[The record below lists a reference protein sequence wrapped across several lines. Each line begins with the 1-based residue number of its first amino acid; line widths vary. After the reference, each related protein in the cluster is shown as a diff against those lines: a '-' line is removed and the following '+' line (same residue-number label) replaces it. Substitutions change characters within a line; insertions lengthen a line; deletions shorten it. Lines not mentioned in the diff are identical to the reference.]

1 MKTKTNPNKDKKL
14 LLNLIDG
21 ERHRHRV
28 ALVTEEGE
36 WNQHEPNSGMARMF
50 VIMLLVHVA
59 LISGIILY
67 DFMGDEETPQQ
78 TVTQAARAM
87 GSTSGLPVPSPGVVD
102 EQALAAADTQ
112 EFDNYEMRSG
122 DSLKSIAAKF
132 STTEEEINRLN
143 LIDKG
148 LQIGPGT
155 MLRVPKQAVPS
166 AIPIDPKTLKP
177 MASTEEVPKA
187 VPVQDQPPV
196 TNVPS
201 EAVKPADAP
210 ASLSAAALTPMSL
223 VAPSEAPP
231 AATSLA
237 AAADTSATVPAPV
250 ESLAPLPPP
259 SNPRVVSLLN
269 SPPPTPK
276 EEPKQAAKVEPKPL
290 AKPNPVPPPS
300 QMLKKIADKP
310 PATKKAEPVK
320 KTVSTPP
327 KPAPKA
333 TPARSHTLQ
342 PGETLYRLSAKFGV
356 SVAAIQKANNIK
368 NPNAMREGMK
378 LVIPAK

>member
-1 MKTKTNPNKDKKL
+1 
-14 LLNLIDG
+14 
-21 ERHRHRV
+21 
-28 ALVTEEGE
+28 
-36 WNQHEPNSGMARMF
+36 MARMF
-50 VIMLLVHVA
+50 VIMLIVHVA

-87 GSTSGLPVPSPGVVD
+87 STTTGLPQAAPEVVNA
-102 EQALAAADTQ
+102 QAQAAADTQ

-132 STTEEEINRLN
+132 GTTEEDITKLN

-177 MASTEEVPKA
+177 MVAKEDVPKA

-196 TNVPS
+196 TKVPS
-201 EAVKPADAP
+201 E
-210 ASLSAAALTPMSL
+210 
-223 VAPSEAPP
+223 
-231 AATSLA
+231 
-237 AAADTSATVPAPV
+237 TV
-250 ESLAPLPPP
+250 APLPPP
-259 SNPRVVSLLN
+259 SNPRVVSLLKEN
-269 SPPPTPK
+269 APTTSKPK
-276 EEPKQAAKVEPKPL
+276 EEPKPVAKAEPKPL
-290 AKPNPVPPPS
+290 VKPNPVPPPS

-310 PATKKAEPVK
+310 PATKKAEPAK
-320 KTVSTPP
+320 KTTDTPP
-327 KPAPKA
+327 KTVVKA

-342 PGETLYRLSAKFGV
+342 SGETLYRLASKFGV